1 VTTPRPSVLKTITL
15 ASTMLGAGV
24 GFAMPAYAQTAIPVV
39 NDTAI
44 PDRTQDL
51 PPSETPETSNA
62 PVDLYSPS
70 IVPPRA
76 MPAPAPVQNFGFGER
91 DLVPNLVDRVGKAV
105 VNIIVTTDDGQ
116 TTSEGQGSGFIIDP
130 SGVVVT
136 NYHVIEGGDHIEIQF
151 NNGESYP
158 ASIVGTDAETD
169 LAVVQIE
176 ADRRFKSVN
185 FHKGQPI
192 RIGQWVVAIGN
203 PFGIGQSTSLG
214 VISAIGR
221 ERVDSGAYVDY
232 IQTDATI
239 NRGNSGG
246 PLFNLDGDVIGVN
259 SAIYSPTGASV
270 GIAFV
275 IPHYTARDIVR
286 AIRND
291 GKVRRGWLGVGLRTA
306 EYDRGQGVYQS
317 GATINNI
324 VPGSPAQIYGLEVD
338 DVILNINGETVRDSI
353 AATRVIGA
361 LRPGDVATFTYE
373 RGEET
378 FALDLSIAE
387 RPEKNIVEENVSGAA
402 SGANPAPRP
411 QEAVGSGLSLVDLS
425 SSFRNSIGM
434 RSDQVGVYVEN
445 VTPGSPAA
453 RKGFKSD
460 MVILEADN
468 EPVASVQAFRS
479 KLAQAKKN
487 GSSSLFLKVRLQN
500 GSENF
505 VSLPI

>member
-1 VTTPRPSVLKTITL
+1 MTTLRPSILKTIMLAGTTL
-15 ASTMLGAGV
+15 ATGV
-24 GFAMPAYAQTAIPVV
+24 SLCVSASAQSPVSAINTQPAK
-39 NDTAI
+39 
-44 PDRTQDL
+44 DRTEADL
-51 PPSETPETSNA
+51 PPREIPYNPIIELDTAVSVPERVNPLPTIDQS
-62 PVDLYSPS
+62 
-70 IVPPRA
+70 
-76 MPAPAPVQNFGFGER
+76 FGYGNR
-91 DLVPNLVDRVGKAV
+91 DLVPNLVDRVSMAV

-136 NYHVIEGGDHIEIQF
+136 NYHVIEGGDQIEIQF

-158 ASIVGTDAETD
+158 ASIVGTDEETD

-176 ADRRFKSVN
+176 ADRTFKSVN
-185 FHKGQPI
+185 FYKGKPI

-203 PFGIGQSTSLG
+203 PFGIGQSTSVG

-221 ERVDSGAYVDY
+221 EQVASGAYVDY

-246 PLFNLDGDVIGVN
+246 PLFNLDGNVIGVN

-275 IPHYTARDIVR
+275 IPHYTARDIVQ

-291 GKVRRGWLGVGLRTA
+291 GRVRRGWLGVGLRTA
-306 EYDRGQGVYQS
+306 EYDRGEGVYQS
-317 GATINNI
+317 GATINNV
-324 VPGSPAQIYGLEVD
+324 VPGSPAQVYGLMVD
-338 DVILNINGETVRDSI
+338 DVILNINGEAVRDSI
-353 AATRVIGA
+353 EATRVIGK

-387 RPEKNIVEENVSGAA
+387 RPEKDVVEEATAGAVSGEA
-402 SGANPAPRP
+402 PAPRP
-411 QEAVGSGLSLVDLS
+411 QESVGSGLSLVDLS

-445 VTPGSPAA
+445 VSPGSPAE
-453 RKGFKSD
+453 RKGFKPN

-468 EPVASVQAFRS
+468 EPMASVQAFKS
-479 KLAQAKKN
+479 KMEEAQRN
-487 GSSSLFLKVRLQN
+487 GQSSLYLKVRLQN

-505 VSLPI
+505 VSLPV